1 MSEKE
6 QKAENLFQKIGSN
19 LKKELNHRTK
29 SNVIASYIIT
39 WVILSWKSILY
50 LIFSSDSLNTKLLS
64 NYTQP
69 TWSTFLLPL
78 IGVGIYLLLVPI
90 LESTINVSSN
100 WLTKPINDKIREQK
114 NDMRIAD
121 IEDEIEV
128 EVERNKIFEEMSN
141 ESELEKLT
149 KSNLFLEKKIE
160 ELTVLIDSKDITI
173 TNLSNEIKELN
184 KLAIK
189 PGFNNQQE
197 QHMRLVIKYPDT
209 LDKFKS
215 SFFEK
220 DFTFKNDISIRDAEI
235 LTDEKVIILAEESE
249 KYYLTEKGKY
259 LRDYLKG
266 RQR

>member
-1 MSEKE
+1 MSERE
-6 QKAENLFQKIGSN
+6 EKAENLFQKIGTN

-39 WVILSWKSILY
+39 WIILSWKSILY
-50 LIFSSDSLNTKLLS
+50 LIFSNDSLNTKLS
-64 NYTQP
+64 SDYTQP
-69 TWSTFLLPL
+69 TLGTFLFPL
-78 IGVGIYLLLVPI
+78 IGIGIYLLLIPI
-90 LESTINVSSN
+90 LESTINVTSN
-100 WLTKPINDKIREQK
+100 WITRPINDKIREQQYDLK
-114 NDMRIAD
+114 IAD
-121 IEDEIEV
+121 IEDEIQIEV
-128 EVERNKIFEEMSN
+128 EKNKIYEEMSN

-149 KSNLFLEKKIE
+149 KSNSFLEKKID
-160 ELTVLIDSKDITI
+160 ELNTIIDSKDITI
-173 TNLSNEIKELN
+173 HNLSNEIKELN
-184 KLAIK
+184 KLAAI

-209 LDKFKS
+209 LNKFKS

-220 DFTFKNDISIRDAEI
+220 DFAFKTDISNKDAEI
-235 LTDEKVIILAEESE
+235 LTDEKVIILAEESL